1 MLAELKQRISE
12 GILEGANLLV
22 SVKKEK
28 MLELAAEK
36 VDKAAS
42 SPEITWVLEKTMDE
56 SQVKGAFSLFL
67 FLASVFFMSLG
78 LSILVHLITT
88 PDISDTN
95 YHVPP
100 EGRRRSRRA

>member
-1 MLAELKQRISE
+1 MLDELKQRISE

-42 SPEITWVLEKTMDE
+42 SPEITWVLEKTMDH
-56 SQVKGAFSLFL
+56 GCFL
-67 FLASVFFMSLG
+67 PLLVPG
-78 LSILVHLITT
+78 LRLLHEPGPEHPS
-88 PDISDTN
+88 
-95 YHVPP
+95 PP
-100 EGRRRSRRA
+100 NHHT